1 VANVGD
7 RLKEERTLKGWSQRD
22 LAEESGTNVDTISGI
37 ERGQHEP
44 RPSTLRKLAAA
55 LGVQVRDLFED
66 PVLPGKAE
74 APPTGPPDLD
84 VEDLKTP
91 EEVAAV
97 VRQLQPMAKEAI
109 EFGNAVGWLEDRERR
124 DKIFSLLRDL
134 GQRWQDLG
142 GPLATITER
151 EGSPTEINY
160 LRDPT
165 PEERSRLRAEY
176 PNAKEVESITTVVY

>member
-55 LGVQVRDLFED
+55 LGLQVRDLFEE

-74 APPTGPPDLD
+74 ALREAGPPQVSREELVAQGIPVTDPEVSEVNYTIADLWRLIRGGKPVPYFKHD
-84 VEDLKTP
+84 EVDSARVWMLIDLILNTPSVVTP
-91 EEVAAV
+91 EAADI
-97 VRQLQPMAKEAI
+97 VRQGM
-109 EFGNAVGWLEDRERR
+109 RE
-124 DKIFSLLRDL
+124 KLK
-134 GQRWQDLG
+134 
-142 GPLATITER
+142 A
-151 EGSPTEINY
+151 
-160 LRDPT
+160 
-165 PEERSRLRAEY
+165 
-176 PNAKEVESITTVVY
+176 